1 MLVTVIQFGYVSLFV
16 VAFPLAPLLAFLSMY
31 IELRVDAFKVYCSRA
46 MLLLRL
52 RLCVTT
58 VVSNTPLLASWGPT
72 DAAQRG

>member
-1 MLVTVIQFGYVSLFV
+1 M

-31 IELRVDAFKVYCSRA
+31 IELRVDAFKVYCRA

-72 DAAQRG
+72 DAAQCG